1 MAAPAQAEAA
11 RTPRK
16 VGRASVGSRSQRREG
31 HVAPIVERVGIPL
44 VALFVL
50 FPIFWMALT
59 AFKPR
64 SSIYTLEWLIVPTLE
79 NFATIFTPPRSF
91 DVLTLNS
98 IIVAVGTV
106 AIAIPVASFAAYG
119 FSRLDFRGNR
129 TIFVALL
136 ATQFVPPVTL
146 ALPFFILYRDVG
158 LLDTRLGLIIINLS
172 IIVPYSTWLIK
183 GFVDTVPKEV
193 DEAAMVDG
201 CGPIAVA
208 FRVTLRLAAPGIM
221 VATVFAFVASWN
233 EFLYPLMLTSR
244 DAVTLPV
251 GLMRT
256 LGAEGI
262 QWEQMAAG
270 GMLVMVPML
279 VLSIAIRKYFAE
291 GITMGSVK

>member
-1 MAAPAQAEAA
+1 MASPTTLSAPTKTHHDNRRRRPGKPR
-11 RTPRK
+11 RTD
-16 VGRASVGSRSQRREG
+16 G
-31 HVAPIVERVGIPL
+31 HVAPIVERLGVPV

-79 NFATIFTPPRSF
+79 NFASILRPPRSF

-98 IIVAVGTV
+98 VLVSVGTV
-106 AIAIPVASFAAYG
+106 VIAIPVASLAAYG

-129 TIFVALL
+129 TIFVGLL
-136 ATQFVPPVTL
+136 ATQFVPPVAL
-146 ALPFFILYRDVG
+146 ALPFFMLYRDIG
-158 LLDTRLGLIIINLS
+158 LLDTRLGLIIVNLS

-208 FRVTLRLAAPGIM
+208 FRITLRLAAPGIM

-233 EFLYPLMLTSR
+233 EFLYPLLLTSR
-244 DAVTLPV
+244 EAVTLPV

-262 QWEQMAAG
+262 MWEQMAAG

-279 VLSIAIRKYFAE
+279 VLSIAIRKHFAE
-291 GITMGSVK
+291 GLTMGSVK

>member
-1 MAAPAQAEAA
+1 MASPTTLSAPTKSRQDVRRRRPGKPR
-11 RTPRK
+11 RTD
-16 VGRASVGSRSQRREG
+16 GQ
-31 HVAPIVERVGIPL
+31 VAPIVERLGVPV

-79 NFATIFTPPRSF
+79 NFAAILRPPRSF

-98 IIVAVGTV
+98 VLVSVGTV
-106 AIAIPVASFAAYG
+106 AIAIPVASLAAYG

-129 TIFVALL
+129 AIFVGLL
-136 ATQFVPPVTL
+136 ATQFVPPVAL
-146 ALPFFILYRDVG
+146 ALPFFMLYRDVG
-158 LLDTRLGLIIINLS
+158 LLDTRLGLIIVNLS

-208 FRVTLRLAAPGIM
+208 FRITLRLAAPGIM

-233 EFLYPLMLTSR
+233 EFLYPLLLTSR
-244 DAVTLPV
+244 EAVTLPV

-262 QWEQMAAG
+262 MWEQMAAG

-279 VLSIAIRKYFAE
+279 VLSIAIRKHFAE
-291 GITMGSVK
+291 GLTMGSVK